1 MLPNALKLWL
11 AGSLVGAAALTAGTE
26 DNMAESLM
34 KLRAEVEKL
43 NTQIQDEK
51 DETKASM
58 RSLVLEKNE
67 LDATVGRE
75 DLKIKQLEQEIA
87 KVKKQIEAASKNSE
101 GIKPVVTEAIA
112 NLKTRIASELPFKTA
127 ERLEDVERIESQMEA
142 GLLTPQK
149 ALVQVWNSYAD
160 ELRMTK
166 ENGLFKQTI
175 KLDGQD
181 RLAEVA
187 RLGTVMMYFKT
198 PDDRVGYVA
207 KDANGWYYKEAVGKE
222 AQDQIL
228 ALFDAMQ
235 KQIRTGYFTLPNAI
249 AATEVK

>member
-75 DLKIKQLEQEIA
+75 DLKIKQLEQEIV

-207 KDANGWYYKEAVGKE
+207 KDANGWYYKEAAGKE